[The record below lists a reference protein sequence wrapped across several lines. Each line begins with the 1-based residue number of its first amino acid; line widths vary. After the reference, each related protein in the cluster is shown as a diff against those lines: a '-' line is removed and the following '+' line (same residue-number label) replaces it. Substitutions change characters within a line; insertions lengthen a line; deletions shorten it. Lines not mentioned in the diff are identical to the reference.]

1 MENNNYKIDKR
12 GNWIPKEPIKPVPL
26 FNFSRPI
33 EIFKW
38 IFGWPGYLFPWLT
51 IYLAMAIFSYLYFY
65 PSLTET
71 INFNLSWTSQI
82 FFKNLIIIFI
92 VFGGFHTYLHTFEAQ
107 GDDYRYNVKKLQTNN
122 NFWLFKNQTIENMFW
137 TCVSGCSV
145 WTIYEI
151 LFIWMYSNDM
161 LNTVSFQSN
170 PIYYCLLFFLI
181 PIWQV
186 SYFYFSHRLTHW
198 KPLYKWVHY
207 LHHKNVNTGPWS
219 GLSMH
224 PAEHIIYFG
233 TCLIHFVIPSDPLH
247 VVWHLMF
254 NGLAAAAGHSG
265 YNEISNKK
273 DGESSLPHASYFHYL
288 HHKYFECNYGE
299 LLFPFDKWFGTFH
312 DGTKES
318 GEKIF
323 GSRKLKE

>member
-1 MENNNYKIDKR
+1 MGFGDYDIDKK

-26 FNFSRPI
+26 FATINPLRLI
-33 EIFKW
+33 KW

-51 IYLAMAIFSYLYFY
+51 IYLSICFVSYTYFY
-65 PSLTET
+65 PAVNELVK
-71 INFNLSWTSQI
+71 FNLAWSSQI
-82 FFKNLIIIFI
+82 FLKNLIIIFMI
-92 VFGGFHTYLHTFEAQ
+92 FGGFHIYLHTLNSQ
-107 GDDYRYNVKKLQTNN
+107 GNDYRYNIKKLQTNN
-122 NFWLFKNQTIENMFW
+122 NYWLFKNQTIENIFW
-137 TCVSGCSV
+137 TCVSGCLV
-145 WTIYEI
+145 WSLYEMLFVWLYANQI
-151 LFIWMYSNDM
+151 LNRI
-161 LNTVSFQSN
+161 SFQNNS
-170 PIYYCLLFFLI
+170 IYYLLLFFLI

-186 SYFYFSHRLTHW
+186 SHFYFSHRFTHF

-224 PAEHIIYFG
+224 PIEHIIYFS
-233 TCLIHFVIPSDPLH
+233 TCLIHLFIPSDLIH
-247 VVWHLMF
+247 VIWHLMF
-254 NGLAAAAGHSG
+254 TGLAPAAGHSG
-265 YNEISNKK
+265 YNEISSKEK
-273 DGESSLPHASYFHYL
+273 GKITLPHASYFHYL

-323 GSRKLKE
+323 GSRKLK